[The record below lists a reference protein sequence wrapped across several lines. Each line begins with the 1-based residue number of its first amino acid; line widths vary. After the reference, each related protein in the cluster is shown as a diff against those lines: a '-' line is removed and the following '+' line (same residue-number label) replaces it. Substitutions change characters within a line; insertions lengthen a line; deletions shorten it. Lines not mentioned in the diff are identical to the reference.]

1 MRIRGVLLTI
11 GVLVGVITVCGT
23 VTAQDGPTGS
33 GSFAE
38 AIPAAGWMG
47 ADGDDASAIPNG
59 FGIQDSDIS
68 VIPFHSFFPI
78 SSSYGYE
85 DGPGGTYDRYNT
97 DYHFLYAAITRG
109 DVPNGAIITQIM
121 YYVRD
126 NNASIDF
133 QGGYCRWLAESGT
146 GANYS
151 ATCTYGAMTSGAPGD
166 TWCAMTPGVTM
177 KRRYDIEPDGDI
189 DVVGWT
195 LITDQNGALDGSI
208 TLHFVRII
216 WKRQIT
222 PAPMVA
228 TFSDVP
234 VGAFGFQHIEALV
247 DSGITAGCGGGNF
260 CPNDTLTRAQMAIFL
275 AKALGLHWPSGL
287 GF

>member
-1 MRIRGVLLTI
+1 MRMRGALLTI

-23 VTAQDGPTGS
+23 VAAQDGPTGS
-33 GSFAE
+33 GSIAD

-47 ADGDDASAIPNG
+47 ADGDDAFAIPNG

-68 VIPFHSFFPI
+68 VIPWHSFFPL
-78 SSSYGYE
+78 SSSGGYT
-85 DGPGGTYDRYNT
+85 DGPGGPHDRYSPGAS
-97 DYHFLYAAITRG
+97 YMYAAITRG
-109 DVPNGAIITQIM
+109 DVPNGAVITQIM
-121 YYVRD
+121 FYVKD
-126 NNASIDF
+126 SNASIDF
-133 QGGYCRWLAESGT
+133 VGGYCQWWAESGT
-146 GANYS
+146 GGNYD
-151 ATCTYGAMTSGAPGD
+151 AACTYGAVTSGSPGD
-166 TWCAMTPGVTM
+166 TWCAITPGLTM

-195 LITDQNGALDGSI
+195 LITNQNGATDGSI
-208 TLHFVRII
+208 TFHFARII

-222 PAPMVA
+222 PAPVTA

-247 DSGITAGCGGGNF
+247 ASGITAGCGGGNF
-260 CPNDTLTRAQMAIFL
+260 CPDGTLTRAQMAVFL
-275 AKALGLHWPSGL
+275 AKALGLHWPTGL